1 VLPLLEHIESGKYIA
16 KTKALMGILGVA
28 CSSTRGPLAELEPAG
43 VETLRSLVA
52 QAGEWVPNLV

>member
-1 VLPLLEHIESGKYIA
+1 
-16 KTKALMGILGVA
+16 LMGLLGVPCA
-28 CSSTRGPLAELEPAG
+28 STRGPLAELEPAG